1 MNHIPQISIVA
12 IMFLSA
18 PITFVSA
25 QCLLLRNESQVDQ
38 YVVDVF
44 EDSKG
49 NLWFGTLD
57 KGAARYDGKSLE
69 YFTTNDGLISNRVVS
84 YAEDS
89 SGNIWIAHG
98 DLPGATKYDGK
109 SFTKVAKEQGLV
121 GFVSTVKA
129 DKDGKIWAG
138 TSAGAF
144 RSDGKSFTNINV
156 PKWTGKNAS
165 WKITLDAVMCIAQD
179 KQGHM
184 WFGTDG
190 NGVFKYDGQSYT
202 HFTNA
207 DGLLTNNVIR
217 ILEDRDGNMWF
228 ASIASRQPKVTADGG
243 LTVYDGTTIKKFPG
257 TKGLINNDVYTLFE
271 DSKGN
276 IWIGSAG
283 VGAYR
288 YDGKRFKMFTK
299 SDRPDITKF
308 FGLQAMT
315 EDKNGALWCGFS
327 GGLFR
332 FNGEYF
338 ANVTQEALG
347 VKK

>member
-1 MNHIPQISIVA
+1 MNHIPQISYIA
-12 IMFLSA
+12 ILFLFA
-18 PITFVSA
+18 PTTFVSA
-25 QCLLLRNESQVDQ
+25 QSLLLRNESQIDQ

-57 KGAARYDGKSLE
+57 KGAARYDGKVLE
-69 YFTTNDGLISNRVVS
+69 YFTTDGGLISNRVVS

-98 DLPGATKYDGK
+98 DQPGATRYDGK
-109 SFTKVAKEQGLV
+109 TFTKVSREQGLV
-121 GFVSTVKA
+121 GFVSTVMT
-129 DKDGKIWAG
+129 DNDGKIWAG

-144 RSDGKSFTNINV
+144 RSDGKSFKNV
-156 PKWTGKNAS
+156 NLPKWNGKNAS
-165 WKITLDAVMCIAQD
+165 WKIMLDAVMCIVQD
-179 KQGHM
+179 KQGNM

-190 NGVFKYDGQSYT
+190 NGVFKYDGKSYT
-202 HFTNA
+202 HFTKA

-217 ILEDRDGNMWF
+217 ILEDRNGNKWF

-243 LTVYDGTTIKKFPG
+243 LTVFDGKSIKNFQG
-257 TKGLINNDVYTLFE
+257 TKGLTDNDIYTLFE

-283 VGAYR
+283 VGAFR
-288 YDGKRFKMFTK
+288 YDGKQFKLFTK

-315 EDKNGALWCGFS
+315 EDKNGTLWCGFS

-338 ANVTQEALG
+338 SNVTREAFG
-347 VKK
+347 AKK